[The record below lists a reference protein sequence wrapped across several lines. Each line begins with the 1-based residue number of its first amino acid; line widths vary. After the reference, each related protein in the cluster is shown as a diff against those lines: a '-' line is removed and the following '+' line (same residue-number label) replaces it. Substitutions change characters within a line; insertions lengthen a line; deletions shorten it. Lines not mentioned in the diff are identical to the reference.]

1 MDANGPLF
9 SCDNRIKGLE
19 HDWTCLWVGSYFR
32 YVCDNLLNGNGDVNC
47 VEAKYCHNLCIL
59 SQKVGGFHL
68 YSSIFM
74 AVMFLRNYGTLK
86 KHQFDVENKV
96 SMNRI
101 LSLGPSLGMVR
112 VPGIGLVY
120 TNLVTGVPAVFGQ
133 FVTNLPAFHEVVI
146 FICIK
151 SVQVLYV
158 NEKERFL
165 VSRVGPK
172 EYGMFRCVVR
182 YGYKD
187 LQQENYY
194 FENRLVCMIVKF
206 VEKEGQDELQ
216 QMITESSRVFGNL
229 ETEIHD
235 SPDLTLTHLSHEE
248 KSFTLY
254 KIFM

>member
-1 MDANGPLF
+1 
-9 SCDNRIKGLE
+9 
-19 HDWTCLWVGSYFR
+19 
-32 YVCDNLLNGNGDVNC
+32 
-47 VEAKYCHNLCIL
+47 
-59 SQKVGGFHL
+59 
-68 YSSIFM
+68 M

-133 FVTNLPAFHEVVI
+133 FVTNLLAFHQVVI

-151 SVQVLYV
+151 SVQVPYV

-182 YGYKD
+182 
-187 LQQENYY
+187 
-194 FENRLVCMIVKF
+194 
-206 VEKEGQDELQ
+206 
-216 QMITESSRVFGNL
+216 
-229 ETEIHD
+229 
-235 SPDLTLTHLSHEE
+235 
-248 KSFTLY
+248 
-254 KIFM
+254 

>member
-1 MDANGPLF
+1 MSQPLH
-9 SCDNRIKGLE
+9 IVPE
-19 HDWTCLWVGSYFR
+19 
-32 YVCDNLLNGNGDVNC
+32 
-47 VEAKYCHNLCIL
+47 
-59 SQKVGGFHL
+59 GGWIPL
-68 YSSIFM
+68 VLSSIFM

-101 LSLGPSLGMVR
+101 LSLGPRLGMVR

-133 FVTNLPAFHEVVI
+133 FVTNLLAFHQVVI

-151 SVQVLYV
+151 SVQVPYV

-187 LQQENYY
+187 LQQENYD

-216 QMITESSRVFGNL
+216 QTITESSRVFGNL

-248 KSFTLY
+248 KIVHSLQDFHVMGSGNGCLEGSSL
-254 KIFM
+254 KDESMQIG